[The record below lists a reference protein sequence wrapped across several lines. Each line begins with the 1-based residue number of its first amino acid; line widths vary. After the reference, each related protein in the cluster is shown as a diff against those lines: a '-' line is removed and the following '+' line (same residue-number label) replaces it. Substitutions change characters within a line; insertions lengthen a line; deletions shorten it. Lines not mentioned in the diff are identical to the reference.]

1 MLLDTVASTIKNSN
15 DQARILT
22 KAIISMQSFYL
33 KKELMT
39 RKNFTLKKNNA
50 ENKNNPKE
58 LWRTLK
64 FLGMASQWEG
74 NLKYH

>member
-1 MLLDTVASTIKNSN
+1 
-15 DQARILT
+15 
-22 KAIISMQSFYL
+22 
-33 KKELMT
+33 MT

-58 LWRTLK
+58 LWRILK